1 MTNNEKTAR
10 SGAKQ
15 VIKRDGKIVDF
26 CPSRIREAIRK
37 AYQEVYEGEE
47 EFNLRIG
54 ELIGKINTKISII
67 EDQKIDIEDIQ
78 DIVVEE
84 LTKVDKI
91 VGKAFEDYRNKRTA
105 YREENIKLIKSIE
118 GLLNFS
124 NNEVMLENSNKQA
137 QLISTTRDLMAGEIS
152 KFIARKSIPKEI
164 LDLHDKGIIH
174 IHDMDYYANDMYNCC
189 LVNLQDMLDNGTV
202 INKKKINSPHTLR
215 TAMTIA
221 TQISAQVASF
231 QYGGQTISLSHLAP
245 YVRKSEE
252 VLRKEIELDY
262 PETSQDRKD
271 KILARR
277 LKKEI
282 RDSVQLFNY
291 QISTIQSTNGQAPFI
306 SLAIYLS
313 ERPGYEREVAMLAEE
328 FFNQRIEGM
337 ENENG
342 VKTTQTFPKML
353 YFLDE
358 NNTYEGSEYFWL
370 TQLAVKSTSI
380 RMNPDYISV
389 KKMKENTGFAY
400 PCMGCRAFLSPFQD
414 KDGNW
419 IFYGRGNL
427 GVCTINLP
435 HVALS
440 AEGDINKFWEILDKR
455 LEHCRQIGELRYNK
469 MKGVKA
475 KEAPILWQHGAISRL
490 NPDDDVIKAID
501 EKGFTVTL
509 GYSGIYETV
518 KVLTGLSHTTK
529 EGYEMAEKIMK
540 HLRNKC
546 EEWKTNQPH
555 LRFALYGT
563 PQESTTETFSKALI
577 RDFGEIEGICGFGKL
592 WVTNSYHV
600 DIQEEIN
607 AFDKLTIEG
616 ELQKYSTG
624 GAVSYI
630 ETYNMSKNTEA
641 LLKVVQF
648 MYETIMYAEIN
659 FESDI
664 CGKCCYSGI
673 IDNDPKTL
681 EWVCPNC
688 GNRDQDTL
696 SVVRRT
702 CGYLAET
709 KWTPGRLLDIL
720 NRVKHI

>member
-1 MTNNEKTAR
+1 
-10 SGAKQ
+10 
-15 VIKRDGKIVDF
+15 
-26 CPSRIREAIRK
+26 
-37 AYQEVYEGEE
+37 
-47 EFNLRIG
+47 
-54 ELIGKINTKISII
+54 
-67 EDQKIDIEDIQ
+67 
-78 DIVVEE
+78 
-84 LTKVDKI
+84 
-91 VGKAFEDYRNKRTA
+91 
-105 YREENIKLIKSIE
+105 
-118 GLLNFS
+118 
-124 NNEVMLENSNKQA
+124 
-137 QLISTTRDLMAGEIS
+137 
-152 KFIARKSIPKEI
+152 
-164 LDLHDKGIIH
+164 
-174 IHDMDYYANDMYNCC
+174 
-189 LVNLQDMLDNGTV
+189 
-202 INKKKINSPHTLR
+202 
-215 TAMTIA
+215 
-221 TQISAQVASF
+221 
-231 QYGGQTISLSHLAP
+231 
-245 YVRKSEE
+245 
-252 VLRKEIELDY
+252 
-262 PETSQDRKD
+262 
-271 KILARR
+271 
-277 LKKEI
+277 
-282 RDSVQLFNY
+282 
-291 QISTIQSTNGQAPFI
+291 
-306 SLAIYLS
+306 
-313 ERPGYEREVAMLAEE
+313 
-328 FFNQRIEGM
+328 
-337 ENENG
+337 
-342 VKTTQTFPKML
+342 
-353 YFLDE
+353 
-358 NNTYEGSEYFWL
+358 
-370 TQLAVKSTSI
+370 
-380 RMNPDYISV
+380 MN
-389 KKMKENTGFAY
+389 
-400 PCMGCRAFLSPFQD
+400 
-414 KDGNW
+414 
-419 IFYGRGNL
+419 
-427 GVCTINLP
+427 
-435 HVALS
+435 
-440 AEGDINKFWEILDKR
+440 
-455 LEHCRQIGELRYNK
+455 
-469 MKGVKA
+469 
-475 KEAPILWQHGAISRL
+475 
-490 NPDDDVIKAID
+490 
-501 EKGFTVTL
+501 
-509 GYSGIYETV
+509 ETV